1 MDNQFILPL
10 DPTSQFVKDLKDPLV
25 LGGVKAQLPYIY
37 GYRNIPENC
46 QFDVDHR
53 QATFVVL
60 DIQPLGPKPFI
71 TVHVFRDGIPY
82 VQHSLNQGHKVRA
95 NLIRTGKVLRMIN
108 HFLF

>member
-10 DPTSQFVKDLKDPLV
+10 DPTSQFVKDLKDPRV

-37 GYRNIPENC
+37 GYRNIPENQ

-71 TVHVFRDGIPY
+71 TVHVYRDGIPY
-82 VQHSLNQGHKVRA
+82 VQHSLNQGNKVRA
-95 NLIRTGKVLRMIN
+95 NLIRTGEVLRMIN

>member
-10 DPTSQFVKDLKDPLV
+10 DPTSKFLKDLKDPRV

-37 GYRNIPENC
+37 GYRNIPENEK
-46 QFDVDHR
+46 FDVDQR

-71 TVHVFRDGIPY
+71 TVHVLRDGIPY
-82 VQHSLNQGHKVRA
+82 IQHSLNQGKRVRA
-95 NLIRTGKVLRMIN
+95 SVIRTGNVLRMIN